1 MYINDIDNI
10 IDNTLNIVFSK
21 WVINDKKSDNLID
34 VKKLIVEQNLV
45 KYQKDINNTMEL
57 LFTLISQEEIKKMVN
72 KDTNIFL
79 LNNVI
84 KKYVGY
90 FIFLFIGV
98 FSKSKIETF
107 NNNLVEYSRNQ
118 TNYSITITDFF
129 NSDSNSKI
137 IKLISFIRDIFDF
150 FNKLIVIEKKKINIT
165 NSISRISVNNIIKPT
180 KKEKGTVV
188 EKGKEEGKEIGA
200 EVEKGKEVVKG
211 KEEVGLGV
219 EGKVEEAFND
229 NVNEL
234 LLNYNDEFIKFIKSF
249 TTTALLNI
257 KELYTKTYVD
267 TKDALQQHIFVFKL
281 IKILIFKGPYLYN
294 TERTDIFN
302 KIDSSET
309 SNGEYIY
316 IDIVVPQTNFIDF
329 NTIETI
335 LDPEELNTDIPEI
348 VNNLLNEDFS
358 NDLDEKRKYFIDT
371 DHKIQKLFDT
381 GIIIPIVDDFLLYNR
396 DNEKYVKSDS
406 SKITNKD
413 DEYKKNKEDTKIKFI
428 INKISSTSDYYKNEK
443 EIKQLFYTP
452 LQNRNAILVNN
463 IEDVKIINKL
473 SNLTK
478 GNNENLDLLTDLKNY
493 KSYPYVS
500 FRDFEKVGFRFFG
513 DKTTV
518 SYRNIN
524 FNKKTS
530 QILETRIINDV
541 SNINIIGFAIVNAKD
556 TPECLNVNDFIDINT
571 TTNNDD
577 SNLVNIVTSLIED
590 KLRSKLDKSYKSM
603 IEKNYYLLFDSKNMD
618 INIPNYNTGS
628 SISKNDISKTF
639 MAYLYDNMIE
649 NVINIF
655 KKDIRKENNYLYN
668 NFKKLDYIKNKY
680 PDISNKLYTDSIND
694 IDNIIYHDK
703 LVKDDDIYDYNE
715 DIFLG
720 LYGNVHKLPIAPLK
734 IKPLIPRII
743 INDVDF
749 KVDVNVDSKSNKE
762 EYIDLNENI
771 NDNVNEYVNAV
782 CQHIISLDK
791 ITEIKKYNETLYS
804 RLIYEYTQ
812 QYVEMDPNQN
822 YICKSC
828 KSDINIRRYI
838 IDGAFDNATQ
848 QFIPLTI
855 SITSYIEDLPE
866 YDKYKIA
873 IKSIDKIIDRI
884 GSIINFTG
892 ITGIIYSSKSRRRLL
907 IKDVIELVLNN
918 NKNLEQYM
926 PIRDKLLKDYGLS
939 KEKSK
944 LFKFTLD
951 NDIFIYSSKDKD
963 KSIFKITKYNNVIS
977 YISIIIIL
985 ELTDSQ
991 VLTFKNDKICSY
1003 LIYKKIGYTLFDGI
1017 NIIVNKNFDLKPIS
1031 EYPVICYV
1039 IYIISCSFCKYN
1051 IWGDL
1056 NRSDEDSKKFDL
1068 NMQKSIIHTII
1079 ELLNTIIKID
1089 IETSKKNK
1097 VYIYDI
1103 LINKYFRK
1111 LELFKNKDVI
1121 NRLDILYASTTLS
1134 TKDSIVISTTTKFD
1148 IEPNNVIDNKYVFD
1162 NLYYANKKYEY
1173 KRYIMPKPDEKL
1185 ITINSINNLTSC
1197 DNGNFHKFKMDGL
1210 TLKCSVCNVV
1220 ADLKALNNKKTPE
1233 IYKNSVILYLQK
1245 LSKKYCKN
1253 GKIHIFNYDNKHQFK
1268 CHNCS
1273 YVKDTDS
1280 ILNEKALLEMYKFI
1294 TKNILDSN
1302 IYIKKVINTVKNKD
1316 NEYIQSIKKVYE
1328 KIVYKFKKN
1337 DNNIDTIITTF
1348 LDNIQKLLGLDILID
1363 KNVHNL
1369 YDNIYIIDHD
1379 INGSSIEKPVQV
1391 YDNDKKFRIVYNQP
1405 HFKRDVL
1412 IHTVQKNTKYEVF
1425 YDLYKRYLIGYREI
1439 NKEYVNIEKINCKIK
1454 VVYSIKNIFLMYGF
1468 TRQYINTKDMYPD
1481 LYGFNIDK
1489 VKEFTSKDDFKVN
1502 LINNIFHRRFSLIKK
1517 LCNNININVHRLYK
1531 KFKVNLLETT
1541 ESYDADLINNPIDV
1555 IYNNYLKKIDNPI
1568 DISDK
1573 EKKHTFLKHNGN
1585 INTYV
1590 PYEKFK
1596 FNKKD
1601 DVIINDNINF
1611 DLIYKYDFNSN
1622 LILNYLISEIIR
1634 LLDYNTNK
1642 VIKTNIISLILEI
1655 TVSLFNTYNMDIYN
1669 FDKEVDH
1676 FNQVLYTS
1684 AFYIETQNVDNDID
1698 IIDYYDSYNI
1708 DKIDSDIVISDE
1720 TKAKIIDEREDD
1732 EEEQNALDVDEEL
1745 DNEGMFDSYYENAPS
1760 RNVGLYD

>member
-34 VKKLIVEQNLV
+34 VKKLIAEQNLV

-165 NSISRISVNNIIKPT
+165 NSISRISANNIIKPT
-180 KKEKGTVV
+180 KKGKGVKGVEDVGKGEVDVGKGVKGVV
-188 EKGKEEGKEIGA
+188 DVGKG
-200 EVEKGKEVVKG
+200 EVE
-211 KEEVGLGV
+211 
-219 EGKVEEAFND
+219 KVEEAFND

-234 LLNYNDEFIKFIKSF
+234 LLNYNDEFIKFVKSF
-249 TTTALLNI
+249 TITALLNI

-406 SKITNKD
+406 SKIMNKD
-413 DEYKKNKEDTKIKFI
+413 DEYKKNKDDTKIKYI

-556 TPECLNVNDFIDINT
+556 TPECLNINNFIDINT
-571 TTNNDD
+571 TINKDD
-577 SNLVNIVTSLIED
+577 SKLVNIVSSLIED
-590 KLRSKLDKSYKSM
+590 KLRSKLDKSYKSI

-668 NFKKLDYIKNKY
+668 NFKKLDYIKKKY

-743 INDVDF
+743 INDIDF
-749 KVDVNVDSKSNKE
+749 KVDSNVDSKSNKE

-1056 NRSDEDSKKFDL
+1056 NRSEEDSKKFDL

-1162 NLYYANKKYEY
+1162 NLYYDNKKYEY
-1173 KRYIMPKPDEKL
+1173 KRYIMPKPVEKL
-1185 ITINSINNLTSC
+1185 IAINSINNLTSC
-1197 DNGNFHKFKMDGL
+1197 DNGKFHKFKMDGL

-1233 IYKNSVILYLQK
+1233 IYKNFVILYLQK

-1253 GKIHIFNYDNKHQFK
+1253 GKIHIFNYDDKHQFK

-1280 ILNEKALLEMYKFI
+1280 ILNEKALLEMYKSI

-1302 IYIKKVINTVKNKD
+1302 IYIEKVINKVKNKD
-1316 NEYIQSIKKVYE
+1316 NEYIQSIKKIYE
-1328 KIVYKFKKN
+1328 KVVYKFKKN
-1337 DNNIDTIITTF
+1337 DNNIDTILTTF

-1369 YDNIYIIDHD
+1369 YHNIYIIDHD
-1379 INGSSIEKPVQV
+1379 INGSSIEKPIQV

-1412 IHTVQKNTKYEVF
+1412 IHTLQKNTKYEVF

-1502 LINNIFHRRFSLIKK
+1502 LVNNIFHRRFSLIKK

-1568 DISDK
+1568 VISDK

-1585 INTYV
+1585 INTYI

-1669 FDKEVDH
+1669 FDKDVDH

-1708 DKIDSDIVISDE
+1708 DKIDADVVTSDE
-1720 TKAKIIDEREDD
+1720 SKAKIIDEKEDD
-1732 EEEQNALDVDEEL
+1732 EEEQNALDIDEEL

>member
-1 MYINDIDNI
+1 M
-10 IDNTLNIVFSK
+10 IDNTLNNVFSK
-21 WVINDKKSDNLID
+21 WVINEKKGDNLID
-34 VKKLIVEQNLV
+34 ITKLIKEQNLV
-45 KYQKDINNTMEL
+45 KYQKDINNTMNL
-57 LFTLISQEEIKKMVN
+57 LFTLISQDEIKKMVN
-72 KDTNIFL
+72 KDANIFL
-79 LNNVI
+79 LNNII
-84 KKYVGY
+84 KKYVAY
-90 FIFLFIGV
+90 FIFLFIGI

-107 NNNLVEYSRNQ
+107 NNNLVEFSRNQ
-118 TNYSITITDFF
+118 NNYQTKITDFF

-137 IKLISFIRDIFDF
+137 IKLISFIRDIYDF
-150 FNKLIVIEKKKINIT
+150 FNKLILIDEKKTKIKINI
-165 NSISRISVNNIIKPT
+165 SRVSTDIK
-180 KKEKGTVV
+180 END
-188 EKGKEEGKEIGA
+188 E
-200 EVEKGKEVVKG
+200 KEVDT
-211 KEEVGLGV
+211 
-219 EGKVEEAFND
+219 FDN

-234 LLNYNDEFIKFIKSF
+234 LLNYDTEFIKFIKSF
-249 TTTALLNI
+249 SISALLNI
-257 KELYTKTYVD
+257 KDLYTKTYVN
-267 TKDALQQHIFVFKL
+267 TKDILQQYIFVFKL

-294 TERTDIFN
+294 TERTEIFN

-316 IDIVVPQTNFIDF
+316 IDIVVPQTNFIDY

-358 NDLDEKRKYFIDT
+358 TDLDERRKYFIDT
-371 DHKIQKLFDT
+371 DNKIQKLFDT
-381 GIIIPIVDDFLLYNR
+381 GIIVPIIDDFLLYNR

-406 SKITNKD
+406 SKIINKD

-428 INKISSTSDYYKNEK
+428 INKISSASDYYKNEK
-443 EIKQLFYTP
+443 DIKQLFYAP

-493 KSYPYVS
+493 KSYPYIS
-500 FRDFEKVGFRFFG
+500 FRDFEKVGFRFFSN
-513 DKTTV
+513 KTTV

-524 FNKKTS
+524 FIKKNS

-541 SNINIIGFAIVNAKD
+541 TNINIVGFAIVNTKD
-556 TPECLNVNDFIDINT
+556 TPECLNINDFIDINT
-571 TTNNDD
+571 TTNTDD
-577 SNLVNIVTSLIED
+577 ANLINIVTSLIED
-590 KLRSKLDKSYKSM
+590 KLKSKLDKSHKSM

-618 INIPNYNTGS
+618 INIPSYNIGTS
-628 SISKNDISKTF
+628 VNKNDIAKIF
-639 MAYLYDNMIE
+639 MAYLYDNMID
-649 NVINIF
+649 NIINIF
-655 KKDIRKENNYLYN
+655 KKDIKKEDNYLYN
-668 NFKKLDYIKNKY
+668 NFKKLDLIKYKY

-703 LVKDDDIYDYNE
+703 IIKDDDIYDYNE

-720 LYGNVHKLPIAPLK
+720 LYGNVHKLPTAPLK
-734 IKPLIPRII
+734 IKPLIPRIL
-743 INDVDF
+743 INDIDF
-749 KVDVNVDSKSNKE
+749 KVSNKKE
-762 EYIDLNENI
+762 KEQDEYIDLNENI
-771 NDNVNEYVNAV
+771 YDNVNEYVNAL
-782 CQHIISLDK
+782 CQHVISLDK

-828 KSDINIRRYI
+828 KSDINIKKYI
-838 IDGAFDNATQ
+838 IDGTFDNATQ

-926 PIRDKLLKDYGLS
+926 LIRDKLLREYGIS

-991 VLTFKNDKICSY
+991 ILNFKNDKICSY

-1017 NIIVNKNFDLKPIS
+1017 NIIVNKDYDLKPIG
-1031 EYPVICYV
+1031 EYPILCYI
-1039 IYIISCSFCKYN
+1039 IYIMSCSFCKYN

-1056 NRSDEDSKKFDL
+1056 NRTEEDSKKFDL
-1068 NMQKSIIHTII
+1068 NMQKSIIHTMI
-1079 ELLNTIIKID
+1079 ELLNTIIKND

-1111 LELFKNKDVI
+1111 LELFKSKDVI

-1134 TKDSIVISTTTKFD
+1134 TKDSITISTTDKFD
-1148 IEPNNVIDNKYVFD
+1148 IEPNNVIDNEYVFD

-1173 KRYIMPKPDEKL
+1173 KRYIMPKPVEKL
-1185 ITINSINNLTSC
+1185 ITINSINNLTNC
-1197 DNGNFHKFKMDGL
+1197 ANGQFHKFKMDGL
-1210 TLKCSVCNVV
+1210 TLKCSICNVI
-1220 ADLKALNNKKTPE
+1220 ADLKALDNKKTPE
-1233 IYKNSVILYLQK
+1233 IYKNAIMIYLQK

-1253 GKIHIFNYDNKHQFK
+1253 GKIHTFNYSDKQHVK
-1268 CHNCS
+1268 CQNCS
-1273 YVKDTDS
+1273 YIKDTDS
-1280 ILNEKALLEMYKFI
+1280 ILNEKALLDMYKSI
-1294 TKNILDSN
+1294 NKNILDSN
-1302 IYIKKVINTVKNKD
+1302 IYIEKVINKVRSKD
-1316 NEYIQSIKKVYE
+1316 NEYIQNIKKVYE
-1328 KIVYKFKKN
+1328 KVVYKFKKN
-1337 DNNIDTIITTF
+1337 DNNIDIILATF

-1369 YDNIYIIDHD
+1369 YDNIYVIDHD
-1379 INGSSIEKPVQV
+1379 INGSVLEKPVQV

-1405 HFKRDVL
+1405 HYKRDVL
-1412 IHTVQKNTKYEVF
+1412 IYTVQKNTKYEVF
-1425 YDLYKRYLIGYREI
+1425 YDLYRRYLIGYREI
-1439 NKEYVNIEKINCKIK
+1439 NKEYVNIEKVNCKIK

-1468 TRQYINTKDMYPD
+1468 TRQYINIKDMYPD

-1489 VKEFTSKDDFKVN
+1489 IKEFTDNDDFKVN
-1502 LINNIFHRRFSLIKK
+1502 LVNNIFHRRFSLIKK
-1517 LCNNININVHRLYK
+1517 LSNNININIYRLYK
-1531 KFKVNLLETT
+1531 KFKVNLLEIT
-1541 ESYDADLINNPIDV
+1541 ESYDAELINNPIDI

-1568 DISDK
+1568 EISDK

-1585 INTYV
+1585 INTYI

-1601 DVIINDNINF
+1601 DVILNNNINF
-1611 DLIYKYDFNSN
+1611 DLLYKYDFNSN
-1622 LILNYLISEIIR
+1622 LILNYLITEIIR

-1676 FNQVLYTS
+1676 FNQILYTS
-1684 AFYIETQNVDNDID
+1684 SFYIETQNVDNGID

-1708 DKIDSDIVISDE
+1708 DKIDADTVISDE
-1720 TKAKIIDEREDD
+1720 NKAKIINDREDD
-1732 EEEQNALDVDEEL
+1732 EEEQNALDIDEEL
-1745 DNEGMFDSYYENAPS
+1745 DNEGMFDSYYDNAPS

>member
-1 MYINDIDNI
+1 MYIKDIDNI
-10 IDNTLNIVFSK
+10 IDNTLNNVFSK

-34 VKKLIVEQNLV
+34 IKKLIAEQNLV
-45 KYQKDINNTMEL
+45 KHQKDINNTMDL
-57 LFTLISQEEIKKMVN
+57 LFTLISQDEIKKMVN
-72 KDTNIFL
+72 KDANIFL
-79 LNNVI
+79 LNNII
-84 KKYVGY
+84 KKYVAY

-107 NNNLVEYSRNQ
+107 NNNLVEFSRNQ
-118 TNYSITITDFF
+118 TNYSIKITDFF

-150 FNKLIVIEKKKINIT
+150 FNKLIVIEKKKTNINI
-165 NSISRISVNNIIKPT
+165 NISRISAKLT
-180 KKEKGTVV
+180 KKEMV
-188 EKGKEEGKEIGA
+188 EVKEKEGKE
-200 EVEKGKEVVKG
+200 GKE
-211 KEEVGLGV
+211 
-219 EGKVEEAFND
+219 EEAFND

-249 TTTALLNI
+249 SIPALLNI
-257 KELYTKTYVD
+257 KSLYSNTYVD
-267 TKDALQQHIFVFKL
+267 TKDILQQHIFVFKL

-302 KIDSSET
+302 KVDSSET

-316 IDIVVPQTNFIDF
+316 IDIVVPQTNFIDY

-348 VNNLLNEDFS
+348 INNLLNDDFS
-358 NDLDEKRKYFIDT
+358 NDLDERRRYFIDT

-396 DNEKYVKSDS
+396 DNEKYVRSDS
-406 SKITNKD
+406 SKILNKD
-413 DEYKKNKEDTKIKFI
+413 EEYKKNKEDTKIKFI

-443 EIKQLFYTP
+443 EIKSLFYAP
-452 LQNRNAILVNN
+452 LQNRNAILVNS
-463 IEDVKIINKL
+463 IEDIKIINKL

-478 GNNENLDLLTDLKNY
+478 SNNENLDLLTDLKNY
-493 KSYPYVS
+493 NSYPYIS
-500 FRDFEKVGFRFFG
+500 FRDFVKVGFRFFG

-524 FNKKTS
+524 FNKKNS

-541 SNINIIGFAIVNAKD
+541 SNINIVGFAIVNTKD
-556 TPECLNVNDFIDINT
+556 TPECLSINDFIDINT
-571 TTNNDD
+571 TTNIEDG
-577 SNLVNIVTSLIED
+577 NLLNIVTSLIND
-590 KLRSKLDKSYKSM
+590 KLRSKMDKTYKSM

-618 INIPNYNTGS
+618 INIPNYNTGATM
-628 SISKNDISKTF
+628 SKNDVAKTF
-639 MAYLYDNMIE
+639 MAYLYDNMLDSI
-649 NVINIF
+649 INIF
-655 KKDIRKENNYLYN
+655 KKDILKDNNYLYN
-668 NFKKLDYIKNKY
+668 NFKKLDHIKNKY
-680 PDISNKLYTDSIND
+680 PDISNKLYADSVND

-703 LVKDDDIYDYNE
+703 IVKDEDIYDYNE

-720 LYGNVHKLPIAPLK
+720 LYGNVHKLPTAPIKL
-734 IKPLIPRII
+734 KPLIPRIL
-743 INDVDF
+743 INDIDF
-749 KVDVNVDSKSNKE
+749 KVDEKNKE
-762 EYIDLNENI
+762 KEDETIDLNENI
-771 NDNVNEYVNAV
+771 NDNINEYVKAV

-828 KSDINIRRYI
+828 KSDINIKRYI
-838 IDGAFDNATQ
+838 IDGAFDNKTQ

-884 GSIINFTG
+884 GLIINFPG
-892 ITGIIYSSKSRRRLL
+892 ISGIIYSSKSKRRLL

-991 VLTFKNDKICSY
+991 ILNFKNDKICSY

-1017 NIIVNKNFDLKPIS
+1017 NIIVNKDYDLTPIR
-1031 EYPVICYV
+1031 EYPILCYI

-1056 NRSDEDSKKFDL
+1056 NRTEEDSKKFDL
-1068 NMQKSIIHTII
+1068 NMQKSIIHTMI
-1079 ELLNTIIKID
+1079 ELLNTIIKND

-1097 VYIYDI
+1097 IYIYDI

-1111 LELFKNKDVI
+1111 LELFKSKDLI

-1134 TKDSIVISTTTKFD
+1134 TKDSIVISTTTKYD

-1173 KRYIMPKPDEKL
+1173 QRYIMPKPTEKL
-1185 ITINSINNLTSC
+1185 ITINSINNLTNC
-1197 DNGNFHKFKMDGL
+1197 ANGQFHKFKLNGL
-1210 TLKCSVCNVV
+1210 TLKCSNCDIV
-1220 ADLKALNNKKTPE
+1220 ADLKALDNKKTPE
-1233 IYKNSVILYLQK
+1233 IYKNAIMIYLQK

-1253 GKIHIFNYDNKHQFK
+1253 GKIHIFNYGDKYEIK
-1268 CHNCS
+1268 CQKCS
-1273 YVKDTDS
+1273 YIKDTDNN
-1280 ILNEKALLEMYKFI
+1280 LNEKALLDMYKHI
-1294 TKNILDSN
+1294 AKNILDSN
-1302 IYIKKVINTVKNKD
+1302 IYIDKIINKVKDKNSV
-1316 NEYIQSIKKVYE
+1316 QIKNIRKVYE
-1328 KIVYKFKKN
+1328 KVVYKFKKN
-1337 DNNIDTIITTF
+1337 DNNIDTILTTF

-1379 INGSSIEKPVQV
+1379 INGSALEKPVQV

-1405 HFKRDVL
+1405 HYKRDVL

-1468 TRQYINTKDMYPD
+1468 TRQYINIKDMYPD

-1489 VKEFTSKDDFKVN
+1489 IKEFISKDDFKVN
-1502 LINNIFHRRFSLIKK
+1502 FVNNIFHRRFSLIKK

-1541 ESYDADLINNPIDV
+1541 DIHDAELINNPIDV

-1573 EKKHTFLKHNGN
+1573 DKNHTFLKYNGD

-1611 DLIYKYDFNSN
+1611 DLLYKYDFNSN
-1622 LILNYLISEIIR
+1622 LILNYLITEIIR

-1655 TVSLFNTYNMDIYN
+1655 TISLFNTYNMDIYN

-1684 AFYIETQNVDNDID
+1684 AFYIETQNIDNDID
-1698 IIDYYDSYNI
+1698 IIDYYDSY
-1708 DKIDSDIVISDE
+1708 KIDTDADVVSDE
-1720 TKAKIIDEREDD
+1720 SKAKIIDEKEDD
-1732 EEEQNALDVDEEL
+1732 EEEQNALDIDEEL

>member
-1 MYINDIDNI
+1 MYINDIDNM

-34 VKKLIVEQNLV
+34 VKKLIAEQNLV

-57 LFTLISQEEIKKMVN
+57 LFTLISQDEIKKMVN

-84 KKYVGY
+84 KKYIGY

-118 TNYSITITDFF
+118 TNYSIKITDFF

-150 FNKLIVIEKKKINIT
+150 FNKLIVNEKKKKAN
-165 NSISRISVNNIIKPT
+165 ISRISANNIINPK
-180 KKEKGTVV
+180 KGT
-188 EKGKEEGKEIGA
+188 EGAKGTEGVDGEA
-200 EVEKGKEVVKG
+200 KGSDKF
-211 KEEVGLGV
+211 
-219 EGKVEEAFND
+219 EG

-234 LLNYNDEFIKFIKSF
+234 LLNYNNEFIKFIKSF
-249 TTTALLNI
+249 TLPALLNI

-267 TKDALQQHIFVFKL
+267 TKDTLQQHIFVFKL

-348 VNNLLNEDFS
+348 VNNLLNDDFS

-371 DHKIQKLFDT
+371 DQKIQKLFDT

-406 SKITNKD
+406 SKVINKD

-463 IEDVKIINKL
+463 IEDVKIINKI

-500 FRDFEKVGFRFFG
+500 FKDIEKVGFRFFG

-541 SNINIIGFAIVNAKD
+541 SNINIVGFAIVNAKN

-571 TTNNDD
+571 TTNKDD
-577 SNLVNIVTSLIED
+577 SNLINIITSLIDD

-628 SISKNDISKTF
+628 TVSKNDISKTF
-639 MAYLYDNMIE
+639 MAYLYDNIME

-655 KKDIRKENNYLYN
+655 KKDIRKDNNYLYN

-680 PDISNKLYTDSIND
+680 PDISNKLYMDSIND
-694 IDNIIYHDK
+694 IDNIIYYDK
-703 LVKDDDIYDYNE
+703 IVKDDDIYDYNE

-720 LYGNVHKLPIAPLK
+720 LYGNVHKLPTAPLK
-734 IKPLIPRII
+734 LKPLIPRIL
-743 INDVDF
+743 INDIDF
-749 KVDVNVDSKSNKE
+749 KVDDKSKKEKKE
-762 EYIDLNENI
+762 EYIDLNEDI

-828 KSDINIRRYI
+828 KSDINIKRYI
-838 IDGAFDNATQ
+838 IDGTFDNATQ

-866 YDKYKIA
+866 YDKYKYA

-884 GSIINFTG
+884 GSIINFDV
-892 ITGIIYSSKSRRRLL
+892 ITGIVYSSKSRRRLL

-951 NDIFIYSSKDKD
+951 NEIFIYSSKDKD

-991 VLTFKNDKICSY
+991 ILNFKNDKICSY

-1017 NIIVNKNFDLKPIS
+1017 NIIVNKDFDLKPIS
-1031 EYPVICYV
+1031 EYPVICYI

-1056 NRSDEDSKKFDL
+1056 NRSEEDSKKFNL

-1079 ELLNTIIKID
+1079 ELLNTIIKND

-1097 VYIYDI
+1097 IYIYDI
-1103 LINKYFRK
+1103 IINKYYRK
-1111 LELFKNKDVI
+1111 LELFKSKDVI

-1134 TKDSIVISTTTKFD
+1134 TKDSITISTTTKYD

-1173 KRYIMPKPDEKL
+1173 KRYIMPKPIEKL
-1185 ITINSINNLTSC
+1185 IAINSINNLTNC
-1197 DNGNFHKFKMDGL
+1197 VNGHFHKFKMDDL
-1210 TLKCSVCNVV
+1210 TLKCSVCNIV
-1220 ADLKALNNKKTPE
+1220 ADLKALDNKKTPE

-1253 GKIHIFNYDNKHQFK
+1253 GKIHIFNYDDKHQFK
-1268 CHNCS
+1268 CQYCS
-1273 YVKDTDS
+1273 YIKDTDS
-1280 ILNEKALLEMYKFI
+1280 NLNEKALLDMYKSI

-1302 IYIKKVINTVKNKD
+1302 IYIEKVINKVKNKD
-1316 NEYIQSIKKVYE
+1316 NEYIQSIKKIYE

-1337 DNNIDTIITTF
+1337 DNNIDTILTTF

-1468 TRQYINTKDMYPD
+1468 TRQYINIKDMYPD

-1517 LCNNININVHRLYK
+1517 LSNNININVHRLYK

-1541 ESYDADLINNPIDV
+1541 DIYDADLINNPVDV

-1573 EKKHTFLKHNGN
+1573 EKKHTFLKHNSN

-1601 DVIINDNINF
+1601 DVIISDNINF

-1622 LILNYLISEIIR
+1622 LILNYLITEIIR

-1708 DKIDSDIVISDE
+1708 NKIDADTVISDE
-1720 TKAKIIDEREDD
+1720 NKEKIIDEREDD

>member
-1 MYINDIDNI
+1 MYINDIDNM

-34 VKKLIVEQNLV
+34 IKKLIAEQNLV

-57 LFTLISQEEIKKMVN
+57 LFTLISQDEIKKMVI
-72 KDTNIFL
+72 KDANIYL

-84 KKYVGY
+84 KKYIGY

-118 TNYSITITDFF
+118 TNYSIKITDFF

-150 FNKLIVIEKKKINIT
+150 FNKLIIIEKKKKAN
-165 NSISRISVNNIIKPT
+165 ISRISANSIINQK
-180 KKEKGTVV
+180 
-188 EKGKEEGKEIGA
+188 
-200 EVEKGKEVVKG
+200 EVEKEGTKEG
-211 KEEVGLGV
+211 A
-219 EGKVEEAFND
+219 EGAEGAGEFEGNI
-229 NVNEL
+229 NEL

-249 TTTALLNI
+249 TLPALLNI

-267 TKDALQQHIFVFKL
+267 TKDTLQQYIFVFKL

-316 IDIVVPQTNFIDF
+316 IDIVVPQTNFIDY

-335 LDPEELNTDIPEI
+335 LDPKELNTDIPEI
-348 VNNLLNEDFS
+348 VNNLLNDDFS

-406 SKITNKD
+406 SKIINKD

-463 IEDVKIINKL
+463 IEDIKIINKL

-478 GNNENLDLLTDLKNY
+478 GNNENLDLLIDLKNY

-541 SNINIIGFAIVNAKD
+541 SNINIVGFAIVNAKD
-556 TPECLNVNDFIDINT
+556 IPECLNINDFIDINT

-628 SISKNDISKTF
+628 ITSKNDISKTF
-639 MAYLYDNMIE
+639 MAYLYDSMIE

-655 KKDIRKENNYLYN
+655 KKDMRKEDNYLYN

-680 PDISNKLYTDSIND
+680 PDISNKLYMDSIND

-703 LVKDDDIYDYNE
+703 IVKDDDIYDYNE

-720 LYGNVHKLPIAPLK
+720 LYGNVHKLPTAPLK

-743 INDVDF
+743 INDIDF
-749 KVDVNVDSKSNKE
+749 KIDSKVDSKSKKE

-828 KSDINIRRYI
+828 KSDINIKKYI
-838 IDGAFDNATQ
+838 IDGTFDNATQ

-884 GSIINFTG
+884 GSIINFDG
-892 ITGIIYSSKSRRRLL
+892 ITGIVYSSKSRRRLL

-991 VLTFKNDKICSY
+991 ILNFKNDKICSY
-1003 LIYKKIGYTLFDGI
+1003 LIYKKIGYTLFNGI

-1031 EYPVICYV
+1031 EYPVICYI

-1056 NRSDEDSKKFDL
+1056 NRSEEDSKKFDL

-1097 VYIYDI
+1097 IYIYDI
-1103 LINKYFRK
+1103 LINKYYRK
-1111 LELFKNKDVI
+1111 LELFKSKDVI

-1134 TKDSIVISTTTKFD
+1134 TKDSITISTTTKYD

-1173 KRYIMPKPDEKL
+1173 KRYIMPKPDEKF
-1185 ITINSINNLTSC
+1185 IAINSINNLTNC
-1197 DNGNFHKFKMDGL
+1197 DNGHFHKFKMDGI

-1220 ADLKALNNKKTPE
+1220 ADLKALDNKKTPE
-1233 IYKNSVILYLQK
+1233 IYRNSVILYLQK

-1253 GKIHIFNYDNKHQFK
+1253 GKIHIFNYDDKHQFK
-1268 CHNCS
+1268 CQYCS
-1273 YVKDTDS
+1273 YVKDSDS
-1280 ILNEKALLEMYKFI
+1280 NLNEKALLDMYKSI

-1302 IYIKKVINTVKNKD
+1302 IYIEKVINKVKNKD
-1316 NEYIQSIKKVYE
+1316 NEYIQSIKKIYE

-1337 DNNIDTIITTF
+1337 DNNIDTILTTF

-1489 VKEFTSKDDFKVN
+1489 VNEFTSKDDFKVN

-1573 EKKHTFLKHNGN
+1573 EKKHTFLKHNAN

-1676 FNQVLYTS
+1676 FNQILYTS

-1708 DKIDSDIVISDE
+1708 NKIDADTVISDE
-1720 TKAKIIDEREDD
+1720 SKEKIIDEKEDD

-1745 DNEGMFDSYYENAPS
+1745 DNEGMFDSYYDNAPS